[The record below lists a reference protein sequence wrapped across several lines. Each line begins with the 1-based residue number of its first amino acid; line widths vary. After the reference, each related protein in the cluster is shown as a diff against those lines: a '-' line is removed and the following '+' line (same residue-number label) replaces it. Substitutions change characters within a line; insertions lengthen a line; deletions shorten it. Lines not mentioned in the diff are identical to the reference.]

1 MELCLAPHLLLGE
14 QASLPAHPFSPKGRS
29 TAREEQ
35 GRPAALSL
43 CSSPCFLCRCIRKG
57 GEHFKST
64 LSLLQASCFR
74 GSAEMN
80 HSDREEV
87 GIEASREEDVAT
99 FYYKIYPALPPP
111 LCCSFC
117 CRTAL

>member
-43 CSSPCFLCRCIRKG
+43 CSSPCFCADALEKG
-57 GEHFKST
+57 ESI
-64 LSLLQASCFR
+64 LR
-74 GSAEMN
+74 
-80 HSDREEV
+80 
-87 GIEASREEDVAT
+87 
-99 FYYKIYPALPPP
+99 AL
-111 LCCSFC
+111 
-117 CRTAL
+117 

>member
-80 HSDREEV
+80 HSDREV
-87 GIEASREEDVAT
+87 GIKASREEDVAT